1 MFYYLIINSYCSF
14 LSLSYYIIMCPP
26 VQMQTTVKTNIFLR
40 KKCGVSFAVCRKG
53 CTFALA
59 FQGLPLGS

>member
-1 MFYYLIINSYCSF
+1 
-14 LSLSYYIIMCPP
+14 MCPP

-40 KKCGVSFAVCRKG
+40 KKSGVSFAVWWKG